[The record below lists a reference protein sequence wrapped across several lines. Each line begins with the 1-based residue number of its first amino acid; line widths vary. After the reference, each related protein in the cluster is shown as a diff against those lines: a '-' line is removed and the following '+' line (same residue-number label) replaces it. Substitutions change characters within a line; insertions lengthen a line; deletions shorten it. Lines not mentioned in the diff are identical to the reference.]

1 MTSLRKIKKVTFNNL
16 LSKMHMIDQKMDET
30 EKDVLR
36 IILKQK
42 WRYQQLLICY
52 RNERNHLIKK
62 LKSNSLSLYSIGR
75 RGYIINSKIFNYQ
88 NEYRKISKMITTFVQ
103 SINSK

>member
-1 MTSLRKIKKVTFNNL
+1 
-16 LSKMHMIDQKMDET
+16 MHIIVQKMDET

-103 SINSK
+103 SINSKQCFLFSFFLKGVKGDN

>member
-1 MTSLRKIKKVTFNNL
+1 
-16 LSKMHMIDQKMDET
+16 MHIIVQKMDET

-52 RNERNHLIKK
+52 RNEKNLLIKK

-88 NEYRKISKMITTFVQ
+88 NEYRKISNFTTFVQ
-103 SINSK
+103 SINSKQCFLFSFFLKGVKGDN